1 VSGSGSPRLVV
12 VAPSA
17 WIAPGLLVVGAVL
30 VAAAGASSARTAYD
44 AAARDARAALG
55 ARVDAELARAADR
68 LRGIV
73 SATRDRGVFE
83 GVPFP
88 LDVRAVAASAPAAP
102 RTDALFAEAERLEFQ
117 AHDLDAS
124 IAELRRVA
132 SAGEPLAAA
141 RAAREEG
148 RILLALGR
156 GGDAAVPLRR
166 AAATEGA
173 DERDV
178 LLARFALLRCG
189 GDVGAAETSLRADLA
204 AGAFGSVAP
213 EERLAMLRELRA
225 SDAQCAALAALVALR
240 DAADPATVVT
250 AGDAHVAWQLE
261 RREGTVRLAVAPLD
275 EFAAGLVPAARDG
288 LVGVRAAPGARAPR
302 PMPALAFDPSALA
315 LASFAAEGAAASR
328 TRWIPAAAISLAF
341 AAGAFVTWRGARA
354 RAELDARKDAF
365 LCAVTHELK
374 TPIANVLLYAET
386 LNAHGASDPAS
397 VPKFTGTIAS
407 EALRL
412 EARVAEMLDVA
423 SGRAGVPRGD
433 ERFDAALVVR
443 DVTTEFAERAAGCG
457 VPFEAQVADG
467 ASFVLGSP
475 RMLRRALAAVVEN
488 AFAFAPAGPVRIESS
503 RASGRLRIAVEDGGP
518 GIRSADRERVF
529 EPFVRL
535 GDERTR
541 EVPGTGL
548 GLTLA
553 RQGVAA
559 CGGTIRC
566 EGREPGGARFVIEVP
581 EA

>member
-1 VSGSGSPRLVV
+1 MRVSVTRGG
-12 VAPSA
+12 VAMPLSS
-17 WIAPGLLVVGAVL
+17 WLAPGLLVVGAAL
-30 VAAAGASSARTAYD
+30 VAVIGAASARTAHD
-44 AAARDARAALG
+44 AAASDARAALS

-88 LDVRAVAASAPAAP
+88 LDVRAVTSSPPAGS
-102 RTDALFAEAERLEFQ
+102 RNDAVFAEAERREFQ
-117 AHDLDAS
+117 AHDVDGAL
-124 IAELRRVA
+124 AELRKIGE
-132 SAGEPLAAA
+132 SADAPVAA

-148 RILLALGR
+148 RLLLSLGR
-156 GGDAAVPLRR
+156 GGDAAAPLRR
-166 AAATEGA
+166 AAATAGA

-189 GDVGAAETSLRADLA
+189 GDVAADERSLRADLA
-204 AGAFGSVAP
+204 AGMFGAVAP
-213 EERLAMLRELRA
+213 EERLALLRELHA
-225 SDAQCAALAALVALR
+225 TGADCAALAAFVALR
-240 DAADPATVVT
+240 DTPDPATVVT
-250 AGDAHVAWQLE
+250 AGDAHVAWMLE
-261 RREGTVRLAVAPLD
+261 RRAGTVRIAVAPLD
-275 EFAAGLVPAARDG
+275 AFAAGLVPAMKEG
-288 LVGVRAAPGARAPR
+288 LVGVRAAASARAPR
-302 PMPALAFDPSALA
+302 PLPGLAFDPSESAVA
-315 LASFAAEGAAASR
+315 TFESDGAAAAR
-328 TRWIPAAAISLAF
+328 TRWIPAAAIASAL

-354 RAELDARKDAF
+354 RAKLDASKDAF

-386 LNAHGASDPAS
+386 LNAHAASDPAS

-433 ERFDAALVVR
+433 ERFDAAGVVR
-443 DVTTEFAERAAGCG
+443 DVTSEFAERAAGCG
-457 VPFEAQVADG
+457 VPFEACVADG
-467 ASFVLGSP
+467 TSFVVGSP
-475 RMLRRALAAVVEN
+475 RMLRRALTAVVEN
-488 AFAFAPAGPVRIESS
+488 AFAFAPSGPVRVDAS
-503 RASGRLRIAVEDGGP
+503 RASGRLLIAVEDGGP
-518 GIRSADRERVF
+518 GIGAADRERVF

-566 EGREPGGARFVIEVP
+566 EGREPRGARFVIEVP